1 MGCIPPAPVVH
12 SIYPCKAKE
21 MYVHYLVILCL
32 LICGC
37 GDEPAQGV
45 GAAQSVSEE
54 EVQQAALDQ
63 QKAAEE
69 AAANAEDK
77 EPNTVFGKA
86 IDKANDTVDQ
96 IQKRQ
101 QEALD
106 QIK

>member
-1 MGCIPPAPVVH
+1 MGWIPPDPVVR
-12 SIYPCKAKE
+12 SIFRCKAKE
-21 MYVHYLVILCL
+21 MYVRYLVILCL

-45 GAAQSVSEE
+45 GAAQSLSEE

-77 EPNTVFGKA
+77 EPKTVFGKA

>member
-1 MGCIPPAPVVH
+1 
-12 SIYPCKAKE
+12 
-21 MYVHYLVILCL
+21 MYLRCLIILCL
-32 LICGC
+32 IICGC
-37 GDEPAQGV
+37 GDEPGQGV
-45 GAAQSVSEE
+45 GAAQSVSEAE
-54 EVQQAALDQ
+54 IQQQALAQ

-69 AAANAEDK
+69 EAANAKDK

-86 IDKANDTVDQ
+86 IDKVNDTVDQ

>member
-1 MGCIPPAPVVH
+1 
-12 SIYPCKAKE
+12 

-37 GDEPAQGV
+37 GDEPTQGV